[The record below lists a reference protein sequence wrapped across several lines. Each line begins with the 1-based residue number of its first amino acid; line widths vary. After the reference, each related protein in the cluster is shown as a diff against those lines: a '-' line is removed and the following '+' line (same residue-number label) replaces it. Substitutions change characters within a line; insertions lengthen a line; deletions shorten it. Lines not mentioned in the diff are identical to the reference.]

1 MQWAHSLTNIVGII
15 INRGKTTLTA
25 LKVVIFFILTSLS
38 ITPVFAQN
46 LKNVPGQDIRV
57 GVFPNPPVAFKDKQ
71 GQWRGISID
80 TLQAIAD
87 EKGWKL
93 EFIEN
98 SFSGL
103 LKDFE
108 NGKIDIISMMA
119 YSDKRAQKY
128 TYSKNPLISN
138 WGLVYSQPGSK
149 ISSLL
154 DLEGKR
160 IGVMKNNIHDRAF
173 RKLVKK
179 FDINVKIVELA
190 NFRDVMKS
198 VQAGKIDAGVANRLF
213 GALNANKYQLIETG
227 IIFNP
232 INIHYSSLNPDNKNI
247 LNVIDQKL
255 RDYKADKDSIYFS
268 AIRHWMNNNSNGT
281 SYRWLIWVTA
291 GLLSIVIIM
300 LGLAVLLNRQV
311 AIRTHELQ
319 LEVEE
324 RREAE
329 RKLDELAYYDSLT
342 KLPNRISLLEY
353 LKVAIGRARRKK
365 NKMAVLFIDIDRFKT
380 VNDTLGHDAGD
391 QLIVEI
397 ANRLQICLRDED
409 SIHRFGG
416 DEFVAILQDVTGLSD
431 INFVAKRMLNC
442 LSKSVEINSTE
453 IFSSVC
459 IGVSLYPDDD
469 DNIDNLLKY
478 ADAAMYHAKDQGG
491 NNYQFYNQELT
502 SRVQERLDLES
513 RLRRALENK
522 EFQLHYQ
529 PIYNLKDQKL
539 IGVEALIRWQ
549 DTEHGLI
556 MPDNFIPFAEET
568 GLIIPIGDWV
578 LEHACKQVVEW
589 ESQGLGQLLLAVN
602 VSSIQFDYGKLY
614 ANVISTLDKTG
625 LAAQQLELEITERM
639 FLNITDNVKDTLDK
653 LTNDG
658 IKLSID
664 DFGTGYS
671 SLSYL
676 KQLPIDT
683 LKIDRSFIMGIP
695 EDKDDVQIA
704 ATIITMAHGLGMD
717 VVAEGIETEEQLQYL
732 NSLDCGRGQGYF
744 LSKPQSAEN
753 ITQLLGTQSNKA

>member
-1 MQWAHSLTNIVGII
+1 VP
-15 INRGKTTLTA
+15 RVA
-25 LKVVIFFILTSLS
+25 LLFILTLLS
-38 ITPVFAQN
+38 IASVTARD
-46 LKNVPGQDIRV
+46 LKNIPGQEIRV

-71 GQWRGISID
+71 GQWRGISVD

-103 LKDFE
+103 LKDLE
-108 NGKIDIISMMA
+108 NKKIDIISMMA

-128 TYSKNPLISN
+128 TYSKIPLISN
-138 WGLVYSQPGSK
+138 WGLIYSRPDSK

-154 DLEGKR
+154 DLEDKR
-160 IGVMKNNIHDRAF
+160 VSVMKNNIHDRAF

-179 FDINVKIVELA
+179 FGLNIQIVELE
-190 NFRDVMKS
+190 NFSDVMKS
-198 VQAGKIDAGVANRLF
+198 VQTGKVNAGVANRLF
-213 GALNANKYQLIETG
+213 GTLNANKYHLIETG
-227 IIFNP
+227 IVFNP
-232 INIHYSSLNPDNKNI
+232 INIHYSSLNPNNKAI
-247 LNVIDQKL
+247 LNAIDQQL
-255 RDYKADKDSIYFS
+255 RIYKADKDSIYFTT
-268 AIRHWMNNNSNGT
+268 IQRWMNKNSDTT

-291 GLLSIVIIM
+291 GLFSVVIIM
-300 LGLAVLLNRQV
+300 LGLAVLLKRQV

-342 KLPNRISLLEY
+342 GLPNRISLLEY

-391 QLIVEI
+391 QLIAEI
-397 ANRLQICLRDED
+397 AKRLQTCLRDED

-416 DEFVAILQDVTGLSD
+416 DEFVAILQDITDLSD
-431 INFVAKRMLNC
+431 INYVTKRMLNC
-442 LSKSVEINSTE
+442 LNQPVKINSTE

-459 IGVSLYPDDD
+459 VGISLYPDDD
-469 DNIDNLLKY
+469 SKTDNLLKY

-491 NNYQFYNQELT
+491 NNCQFYNSELT
-502 SRVQERLDLES
+502 QRVQKRLDLES
-513 RLRRALENK
+513 RLHRALENK
-522 EFQLHYQ
+522 EFQLYYQ
-529 PIYNLKDQKL
+529 PIYNLKYQKP

-549 DTEHGLI
+549 DPEHGLI

-578 LEHACKQVVEW
+578 LEQACKQVIEW
-589 ESQGLGQLLLAVN
+589 ESQGFEQLHLAIN
-602 VSSIQFDYGKLY
+602 VSSMQFDYRKFY
-614 ANVISTLDKTG
+614 SSVISILKKTG
-625 LAAQQLELEITERM
+625 FAAQQLELEITERM
-639 FLNITDNVKDTLDK
+639 FLNITDNVKNTLDK
-653 LTNDG
+653 LTRDG
-658 IKLSID
+658 IRISID

-695 EDKDDVQIA
+695 KDKDDVQIA
-704 ATIITMAHGLGMD
+704 ATIVAMAHGLGMD
-717 VVAEGIETEEQLQYL
+717 VVAEGIETKEQIQYL
-732 NSLDCGRGQGYF
+732 DSLSCGRGQGYY
-744 LSKPQSAEN
+744 LSKPQSAKE
-753 ITQLLGTQSNKA
+753 ITTLLKKSLPK

>member
-1 MQWAHSLTNIVGII
+1 MTLIVL
-15 INRGKTTLTA
+15 RYA
-25 LKVVIFFILTSLS
+25 IFFILTLHS
-38 ITPVFAQN
+38 ITSVMARD
-46 LKNVPGQDIRV
+46 LKNTPGQNIRV

-93 EFIEN
+93 EFVEN
-98 SFSGL
+98 SYSDL

-108 NGKIDIISMMA
+108 NEKIDLISMMA

-128 TYSKNPLISN
+128 TFSKISLISN
-138 WGLVYSQPGSK
+138 WGLLYSRPDSE

-154 DLEGKR
+154 DLDGKR
-160 IGVMKNNIHDRAF
+160 VGVMKNNIHDRAF
-173 RKLVKK
+173 RNLAKK
-179 FDINVKIVELA
+179 FGLNIKIVELA

-198 VQAGKIDAGVANRLF
+198 VQAGEIDAGVANRLF
-213 GALNANKYQLIETG
+213 GALNANKYNLVETG

-232 INIHYSSLNPDNKNI
+232 INIHYSSLNPNNKVI
-247 LNVIDQKL
+247 LNIIDQKL
-255 RDYKADKDSIYFS
+255 RDYKANKDSIYFTS
-268 AIRHWMNNNSNGT
+268 IQRWMNLNSDST
-281 SYRWLIWVTA
+281 SYRWLIWVTV
-291 GLLSIVIIM
+291 GLVSLVIVM
-300 LGLAVLLNRQV
+300 LGLTVLLNRQV

-342 KLPNRISLLEY
+342 KLPNRISLLEH

-365 NKMAVLFIDIDRFKT
+365 NKIAVLFIDIDRFKT

-391 QLIVEI
+391 QLII
-397 ANRLQICLRDED
+397 KISKRLQTCLRDED

-416 DEFVAILQDVTGLSD
+416 DEFVAILQDITDLPSVTH
-431 INFVAKRMLNC
+431 VTKRMLNS
-442 LSKSVEINSTE
+442 LSKPVKISSTE

-459 IGVSLYPDDD
+459 IGISLYPDDD
-469 DNIDNLLKY
+469 DNIENLLKY
-478 ADAAMYHAKDQGG
+478 ADAAMYHAKEQGG
-491 NNYQFYNQELT
+491 NNYQFYNQEFT
-502 SRVQERLDLES
+502 QRIQKRLDLES
-513 RLRRALENK
+513 RLRRALENE
-522 EFQLHYQ
+522 EFLLHYQ

-549 DTEHGLI
+549 DPEHGLI
-556 MPDNFIPFAEET
+556 MPDEFIPFAEEA

-578 LEHACKQVVEW
+578 LEQACKQVVEW
-589 ESQGLGQLLLAVN
+589 DAQGFKNLHLAVN
-602 VSSIQFDYGKLY
+602 ISSLQFNYGKLY
-614 ANVISTLDKTG
+614 SNVISILNKTG
-625 LAAQQLELEITERM
+625 LAAQRLELEITERI
-639 FLNITDNVKDTLDK
+639 FLNITDNVKNTLDK
-653 LTNDG
+653 LTHDG

-676 KQLPIDT
+676 KKLPIDT

-717 VVAEGIETEEQLQYL
+717 VVAEGIETKEQLQYL
-732 NSLDCGRGQGYF
+732 ISLNCGRGQGYF
-744 LSKPQSAEN
+744 LSKPLPAEN
-753 ITQLLGTQSNKA
+753 ITQLLKTQSNKT

>member
-1 MQWAHSLTNIVGII
+1 MI
-15 INRGKTTLTA
+15 A
-25 LKVVIFFILTSLS
+25 LRLAIFLILTYLS
-38 ITPVFAQN
+38 ITSVTARD
-46 LKNVPGQDIRV
+46 LKNIPGQDIRV

-103 LKDFE
+103 LEDLK
-108 NGKIDIISMMA
+108 NKKIDIMSMMA

-138 WGLVYSQPGSK
+138 WGLVYSRPDSK

-154 DLEGKR
+154 DLEGR
-160 IGVMKNNIHDRAF
+160 RVGVMKNNIHDRAF
-173 RKLVKK
+173 RKLAKK
-179 FDINVKIVELA
+179 FGINVKIVELA
-190 NFRDVMKS
+190 NFRDVMKA
-198 VQAGKIDAGVANRLF
+198 VQAGEIDAGVANRLF
-213 GALNANKYQLIETG
+213 GALNANKYHLVETG

-232 INIHYSSLNPDNKNI
+232 INIHYSSLNPDNKVI
-247 LNVIDQKL
+247 LDVVDQKL
-255 RDYKADKDSIYFS
+255 RAYKADQNSIYFT
-268 AIRHWMNNNSNGT
+268 AIRHWMHQNSDST
-281 SYRWLIWVTA
+281 SYRWLIWVAA
-291 GLLSIVIIM
+291 GLLSIIIIM
-300 LGLAVLLNRQV
+300 LGLTVLLKRQV

-319 LEVEE
+319 LEVDE

-391 QLIVEI
+391 QLIIEI
-397 ANRLQICLRDED
+397 ANRLQTCLRDED

-416 DEFVAILQDVTGLSD
+416 DEFVAILQDITELSD
-431 INFVAKRMLNC
+431 INHVTKRMLNC
-442 LSKSVEINSTE
+442 LSEPIKISSTE
-453 IFSSVC
+453 IFSSIC

-502 SRVQERLDLES
+502 LRVQKRLNLES
-513 RLRRALENK
+513 RLRHAFENE

-529 PIYNLKDQKL
+529 PIYNLKDRKP

-549 DTEHGLI
+549 DPEHGLI
-556 MPDNFIPFAEET
+556 MPDDFIPFAEET
-568 GLIIPIGDWV
+568 GLIIPIGEWV
-578 LEHACKQVVEW
+578 LEQACKQVVESQ
-589 ESQGLGQLLLAVN
+589 SQGFEQLHLAIN
-602 VSSIQFDYGKLY
+602 VSSIQFDFGKLY
-614 ANVISTLDKTG
+614 SSVISILKNTG
-625 LAAQQLELEITERM
+625 FAAQQLELEITERM

-653 LTNDG
+653 LTHDG

-695 EDKDDVQIA
+695 EDKDDVRIA
-704 ATIITMAHGLGMD
+704 ATVVTMAHGLGMD

-732 NSLDCGRGQGYF
+732 ESLNCARGQGYY
-744 LSKPQSAEN
+744 LSKPKPVSE
-753 ITQLLGTQSNKA
+753 ITALLKSH

>member
-1 MQWAHSLTNIVGII
+1 MPRV
-15 INRGKTTLTA
+15 A
-25 LKVVIFFILTSLS
+25 LLFILTLLS
-38 ITPVFAQN
+38 IASVTARD
-46 LKNVPGQDIRV
+46 LKNIPGQEIRV

-71 GQWRGISID
+71 GQWRGISVD

-103 LKDFE
+103 LKDLE
-108 NGKIDIISMMA
+108 NKKIDIISMMA

-128 TYSKNPLISN
+128 TYSKIPLISN
-138 WGLVYSQPGSK
+138 WGLIYSRPDSK

-154 DLEGKR
+154 DLEDKR
-160 IGVMKNNIHDRAF
+160 VSVMKNNIHDRAF

-179 FDINVKIVELA
+179 FGLNIQIVELE
-190 NFRDVMKS
+190 NFSDVMKS
-198 VQAGKIDAGVANRLF
+198 VQTGKVNAGVANRLF
-213 GALNANKYQLIETG
+213 GTLNANKYHLIETG
-227 IIFNP
+227 IVFNP
-232 INIHYSSLNPDNKNI
+232 INIHYSSLNPNNKAI
-247 LNVIDQKL
+247 LNAIDQQL
-255 RDYKADKDSIYFS
+255 RIYKADKDSIYFTT
-268 AIRHWMNNNSNGT
+268 IQRWMNKNSDTT

-291 GLLSIVIIM
+291 GLFSVVIIM
-300 LGLAVLLNRQV
+300 LGLAVLLKRQV

-342 KLPNRISLLEY
+342 GLPNRISLLEY

-391 QLIVEI
+391 QLIAEI
-397 ANRLQICLRDED
+397 AKRLQTCLRDED

-416 DEFVAILQDVTGLSD
+416 DEFVAILQDITDLSD
-431 INFVAKRMLNC
+431 INYVTKRMLNC
-442 LSKSVEINSTE
+442 LNQPVKINSTE

-459 IGVSLYPDDD
+459 VGISLYPDDD
-469 DNIDNLLKY
+469 SKTDNLLKY

-491 NNYQFYNQELT
+491 NNCQFYNSELT
-502 SRVQERLDLES
+502 QRVQKRLDLES
-513 RLRRALENK
+513 RLHRALENK
-522 EFQLHYQ
+522 EFQLYYQ
-529 PIYNLKDQKL
+529 PIYNLKYQKP

-549 DTEHGLI
+549 DPEHGLI

-578 LEHACKQVVEW
+578 LEQACKQVIEW
-589 ESQGLGQLLLAVN
+589 ESQGFEQLHLAIN
-602 VSSIQFDYGKLY
+602 VSSMQFDYRKFY
-614 ANVISTLDKTG
+614 SSVISILKKTG
-625 LAAQQLELEITERM
+625 FAAQQLELEITERM
-639 FLNITDNVKDTLDK
+639 FLNITDNVKNTLDK
-653 LTNDG
+653 LTRDG
-658 IKLSID
+658 IRISID

-695 EDKDDVQIA
+695 KDKDDVQIA
-704 ATIITMAHGLGMD
+704 ATIVAMAHGLGMD
-717 VVAEGIETEEQLQYL
+717 VVAEGIETKEQIQYL
-732 NSLDCGRGQGYF
+732 DSLSCGRGQGYY
-744 LSKPQSAEN
+744 LSKPQSAKE
-753 ITQLLGTQSNKA
+753 ITTLLKKSLPK

>member
-1 MQWAHSLTNIVGII
+1 LITLRLAIIFVLT
-15 INRGKTTLTA
+15 
-25 LKVVIFFILTSLS
+25 FLS
-38 ITPVFAQN
+38 ITSVTARD
-46 LKNVPGQDIRV
+46 LKNIPGQEIRV
-57 GVFPNPPVAFKDKQ
+57 GVFPNPPVAFKDQQ

-87 EKGWKL
+87 KKGWKL

-103 LKDFE
+103 LKDLE
-108 NGKIDIISMMA
+108 NEKIDIMSMMA

-138 WGLVYSQPGSK
+138 WGLVYTRPDSK

-173 RKLVKK
+173 RKLANK
-179 FDINVKIVELA
+179 FGLNVTIVELD

-198 VQAGKIDAGVANRLF
+198 VQAGEIEAGVANRLF
-213 GALNANKYQLIETG
+213 GALNANKYHLVETG

-232 INIHYSSLNPDNKNI
+232 INIHYSSLNPDNKVI
-247 LNVIDQKL
+247 LNVIDQQL
-255 RDYKADKDSIYFS
+255 RAYKADKDSVYFTS
-268 AIRHWMNNNSNGT
+268 IRRWMNQNSDST
-281 SYRWLIWVTA
+281 SYRWLIWITA
-291 GLLSIVIIM
+291 GLFSVVIIM

-319 LEVEE
+319 LEVDE

-329 RKLDELAYYDSLT
+329 RKLDELAYYDPLT
-342 KLPNRISLLEY
+342 RLPNRISLLEY
-353 LKVAIGRARRKK
+353 LKIAIGRARRKK
-365 NKMAVLFIDIDRFKT
+365 NTMAVLFIDIDRFKT

-391 QLIVEI
+391 QLIVII
-397 ANRLQICLRDED
+397 ANRLQACLRDED

-416 DEFVAILQDVTGLSD
+416 DEFVAILQDITDLSD
-431 INFVAKRMLNC
+431 INHVTERMLNC
-442 LSKSVEINSTE
+442 LVKSIEINSTE

-459 IGVSLYPDDD
+459 IGVSLYPNDDE
-469 DNIDNLLKY
+469 NIDNLLKY
-478 ADAAMYHAKDQGG
+478 ADAAMYHAKEQGG

-502 SRVQERLDLES
+502 QRIQQRLNLET
-513 RLRRALENK
+513 RLRYALEHD
-522 EFQLHYQ
+522 EFELHYQ
-529 PIYNLKDQKL
+529 PIFNLNDQKFT
-539 IGVEALIRWQ
+539 GVEALIRWRNPK
-549 DTEHGLI
+549 HGLI
-556 MPDNFIPFAEET
+556 MPDDFIPLAEET

-578 LEHACKQVVEW
+578 LEKACQQVVEW
-589 ESQGLGQLLLAVN
+589 ESQGFGKLHLAIN
-602 VSSIQFDYGKLY
+602 VSSLQFDYGKLY
-614 ANVISTLDKTG
+614 SSVTSTLQNTG

-653 LTNDG
+653 LTNQG
-658 IKLSID
+658 VKFSID

-717 VVAEGIETEEQLQYL
+717 VVAEGIETEEQLRYL
-732 NSLDCGRGQGYF
+732 NSLSCGRGQGYY
-744 LSKPQSAEN
+744 LSKPKSAKE
-753 ITQLLGTQSNKA
+753 ITTLLMSKLYKTAVKP